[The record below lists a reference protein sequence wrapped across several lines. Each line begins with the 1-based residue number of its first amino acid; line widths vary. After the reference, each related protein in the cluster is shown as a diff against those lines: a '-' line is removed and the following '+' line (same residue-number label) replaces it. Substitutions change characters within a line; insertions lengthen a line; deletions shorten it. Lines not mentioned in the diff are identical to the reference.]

1 MDRTFSRIKLTNNN
15 NASQAKYKLVRWNLE
30 GEVSK
35 TPHQVCEGGA
45 CHYYGYS
52 WVLDEG

>member
-1 MDRTFSRIKLTNNN
+1 MSGRFSRIKLTNNN
-15 NASQAKYKLVRWNLE
+15 NASQAQYKLVRWNLE

-35 TPHQVCEGGA
+35 APHQVGEGGA

-52 WVLDEG
+52 WVLYEG